1 MRAKRLVDGLNNSQ
15 KIRVIVNGVGF
26 YTTIQGVENMCFTVQ
41 RNFVLAS
48 LYTIAEG
55 RSQGRGT
62 TGHATSYEYDKN
74 GVPQR
79 LEIQVDLVDVA

>member
-26 YTTIQGVENMCFTVQ
+26 YTTVRGVEDMCFTVQ
-41 RNFVLAS
+41 RNFVLVALNS
-48 LYTIAEG
+48 IAEG
-55 RSQGRGT
+55 RRQGRDT
-62 TGHATSYEYDKN
+62 TGFATSYEFDKN
-74 GVPQR
+74 EMPQR